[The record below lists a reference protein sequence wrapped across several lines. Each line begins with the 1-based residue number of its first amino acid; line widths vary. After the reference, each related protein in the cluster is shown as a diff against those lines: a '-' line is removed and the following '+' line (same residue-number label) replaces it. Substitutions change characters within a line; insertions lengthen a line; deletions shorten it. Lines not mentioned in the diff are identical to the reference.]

1 MIADALALLLV
12 AGFTALA
19 GVLRAAG
26 TSLVLTPRA
35 DALHD
40 AGAGTRGAEQA
51 AVLLESREAIPSA
64 LGVVH
69 SALLMAAAIPG
80 TWLIATRLRPPALVV
95 AMVLLGLSLVLLG
108 DLVPRAIGR
117 ARPRTLAYRFVGLLA
132 PAVAV
137 GSKATDM
144 LTEEEDEEEE
154 EGLDDVADR
163 DEIELISSVLE
174 FSDTLVREVMVPRT
188 DMVTVSRDAS
198 IRTLLELVAEHG
210 FSRLP
215 VTGDDIDD
223 VVGMVI
229 VKDLL
234 PAVTSGRM
242 PETVAEVM
250 RPIDFVPETKRVSDL
265 LREMQASKA
274 HMAVVVDEYGGT
286 AGLVTIEDL
295 LEELVGEIVDE
306 YDDEEPLIVEE
317 GDGVWLVDARFPVEE
332 LSVEVGAD
340 LPDEDWD
347 TVGGLVLGLA
357 GRVPREGER
366 FHVDGVS
373 LVVTRVQG
381 RRVSKVRVERAGR
394 VGAEGSA

>member
-1 MIADALALLLV
+1 MTTLALLLV
-12 AGFTALA
+12 AGFTVLA

-40 AGAGTRGAEQA
+40 AGEGVSGAERVA
-51 AVLLESREAIPSA
+51 DLLDRREIIAPA

-69 SALLMAAAIPG
+69 SAVLMAAAIPG
-80 TWLIATRLRPPALVV
+80 TWLVATRLAGTMLVG
-95 AMVLLGLSLVLLG
+95 AMVLLGLALVMLG

-117 ARPRTLAYRFVGLLA
+117 ARPRTLAYRFVWLLD
-132 PAVAV
+132 PAIAL
-137 GSKATDM
+137 GSRATDM
-144 LTEEEDEEEE
+144 LTEEEGDEEVDDADHEE
-154 EGLDDVADR
+154 R
-163 DEIELISSVLE
+163 ELISSVLQ

-188 DMVTVSRDAS
+188 DMVAVPQDAS
-198 IRTLLELVAEHG
+198 IAELLEIVAEHG

-215 VTGDDIDD
+215 VTGEDIDD
-223 VVGMVI
+223 IVGMVI

-234 PAVTSGRM
+234 PGMGSG
-242 PETVAEVM
+242 PEPKTVADVM
-250 RPIDFVPETKRVSDL
+250 RPVDYVPETKRVSDL

-306 YDDEEPLIVEE
+306 YDEEEPLIVPE
-317 GDGVWLVDARFPVEE
+317 GDGVWRVDARFGVEE
-332 LSVEVGAD
+332 LSEEVGAD

-366 FHVDGVS
+366 FDVDGVS

-381 RRVSKVRVERAGR
+381 RRVSEVLVEKGHGTEDSR
-394 VGAEGSA
+394 

>member
-1 MIADALALLLV
+1 VIAELIAVALV
-12 AGFTALA
+12 AGFTILA

-40 AGAGTRGAEQA
+40 AGDGIRGAEQA
-51 AVLLESREAIPSA
+51 AELLENRETIPSA

-80 TWLIATRLRPPALVV
+80 TWLIATRLRSPGVVV
-95 AMVLLGLSLVLLG
+95 AMALMGLSLVLLG
-108 DLVPRAIGR
+108 DLVPRAVGR
-117 ARPRTLAYRFVGLLA
+117 ARPRTLAYRFSGLLGA
-132 PAVAV
+132 AIRV

-144 LTEEEDEEEE
+144 LTEDEGEE
-154 EGLDDVADR
+154 EGEGDETDQE
-163 DEIELISSVLE
+163 EIELISSVLQ

-188 DMVTVSRDAS
+188 DMVTISRDAPAG
-198 IRTLLELVAEHG
+198 TLLELVARHG

-223 VVGMVI
+223 VVGIVI
-229 VKDLL
+229 LKDLL
-234 PAVTSGRM
+234 PGIIDGQM

-250 RPIDFVPETKRVSDL
+250 RPVDFVPETKRVSDL

-306 YDDEEPLIVEE
+306 YDDEEPLIVQEQE
-317 GDGVWLVDARFPVEE
+317 GVWVVDARFPVEE
-332 LSVEVGAD
+332 LSEEVGAD

-366 FHVDGVS
+366 FDVDGVS

-381 RRVSKVRVERAGR
+381 RRVSEVRVEKEPR